1 MSVMKHWVVVTIGL
15 TVGLGARASTAS
27 AQTKV
32 ACVGDSIT
40 AGAGSTAGN
49 DYPSVLGRLL
59 GAGWQVHNFGDSGK
73 TMMKMPANP
82 AGESYWLQPTYPA
95 SKAFGPAIVVIML
108 GTNDSKTA
116 NWRGGNN
123 MYDADYRAMIGE
135 YQALASKPRVFAVLP
150 PPSTMPSFTID
161 GAVIRD
167 QIVPII
173 RKIARDMPSVSLI
186 DVFDAYL
193 PMPDQY
199 LTADGV
205 HPNDKGHALLA
216 QTVWKAL
223 TGANAANADGG
234 SADGATAAD
243 GAVDSSVDVAS
254 ANDGRDTASSNDVV
268 AETAAP
274 SGTGGSAGTGGAT
287 GSGGT
292 GGGAGGAV
300 ADGGGATGGVGAS
313 PTSGGGC
320 SCRTSED
327 RAAFGILGPAFLGL
341 LLTIFRRRRPSE
353 VTDRPAPDPHR

>member
-1 MSVMKHWVVVTIGL
+1 MSVMKHWLVVMMGATA
-15 TVGLGARASTAS
+15 GLGARASTAS

-59 GAGWQVHNFGDSGK
+59 GAGWQVRNFGDSGK
-73 TMMKMPANP
+73 TMMKMPADP
-82 AGESYWLQPTYPA
+82 AGESYWLQPRYPA
-95 SKAFGPAIVVIML
+95 SKAFAPAIVVIML

-116 NWRGGNN
+116 NWRAGNN

-135 YQALASKPRVFAVLP
+135 YQALPSKPKVFAVLP
-150 PPSTMPSFTID
+150 PPSTKPSFTID

-173 RKIARDMPSVSLI
+173 RKIARDLPSIELI

-199 LTADGV
+199 LTDDGV

-216 QTVWKAL
+216 QTVASAL
-223 TGANAANADGG
+223 TAAANADGG
-234 SADGATAAD
+234 SGDGAAAGD
-243 GAVDSSVDVAS
+243 AATESRADVSA
-254 ANDGRDTASSNDVV
+254 ANDGRDTATSNDV
-268 AETAAP
+268 AGETAGP
-274 SGTGGSAGTGGAT
+274 PGTGGSAGTGGAT

-292 GGGAGGAV
+292 SGGAGGAA
-300 ADGGGATGGVGAS
+300 ADVGGDTGGVGAS
-313 PTSGGGC
+313 PTVDC
-320 SCRTSED
+320 SCRTSDD
-327 RAAFGILGPAFLGL
+327 RAAFGILAPALLGL
-341 LLTIFRRRRPSE
+341 LAIRRRRRVS
-353 VTDRPAPDPHR
+353 

>member
-1 MSVMKHWVVVTIGL
+1 MIGL
-15 TVGLGARASTAS
+15 TVGLGARASTAG

-95 SKAFGPAIVVIML
+95 SKAFAPAIVVIML

-135 YQALASKPRVFAVLP
+135 YQALPSKPRVFAVLP

-173 RKIARDMPSVSLI
+173 RKIARDLPGVSLI

-199 LTADGV
+199 LTGDGV

-216 QTVWKAL
+216 QTVAKAL
-223 TGANAANADGG
+223 TAAANADGG
-234 SADGATAAD
+234 SDD
-243 GAVDSSVDVAS
+243 GAVAGDAAIDSRADAS
-254 ANDGRDTASSNDVV
+254 AANDGRDSATSNDVV

-274 SGTGGSAGTGGAT
+274 SGTGGSAGTGGAP
-287 GSGGT
+287 GSGGSS
-292 GGGAGGAV
+292 GGAGGAGGAA
-300 ADGGGATGGVGAS
+300 ADGGGATGGAGMS
-313 PTSGGGC
+313 PSSDGGC
-320 SCRTSED
+320 SCRISD
-327 RAAFGILGPAFLGL
+327 HRGAFGLLAPVLLGL
-341 LLTIFRRRRPSE
+341 LVVRRRR
-353 VTDRPAPDPHR
+353 RAC

>member
-1 MSVMKHWVVVTIGL
+1 MPVMKHWLVMMIGA
-15 TVGLGARASTAS
+15 TVGLGARASTAG
-27 AQTKV
+27 AQIKV

-49 DYPSVLGRLL
+49 DYPAVLGRLL
-59 GAGWQVHNFGDSGK
+59 GAGWQVRNFGDSGK

-95 SKAFGPAIVVIML
+95 SKTFAPAIVVIML

-135 YQALASKPRVFAVLP
+135 YQALPSKPKVFAVLP

-173 RKIARDMPSVSLI
+173 RKIARDLPSVSLI

-193 PMPDQY
+193 PTPDQY

-216 QTVWKAL
+216 QTVGKAL
-223 TGANAANADGG
+223 TATANADGG
-234 SADGATAAD
+234 SDAGATAFDA
-243 GAVDSSVDVAS
+243 AMESRSDVSA
-254 ANDGRDTASSNDVV
+254 ANDARDIAVSNDVV
-268 AETAAP
+268 AETAPA
-274 SGTGGSAGTGGAT
+274 SGTGGSAGTGGAS

-292 GGGAGGAV
+292 GGAA
-300 ADGGGATGGVGAS
+300 ADGGGATGGAGVS
-313 PTSGGGC
+313 PPSDGGC
-320 SCRTSED
+320 SCRTSDD
-327 RAAFGILGPAFLGL
+327 RAAVGVLGPPLLGL
-341 LLTIFRRRRPSE
+341 LAVRRRR
-353 VTDRPAPDPHR
+353 RAC